1 MIIRK
6 AKQSDCKDIFKWRN
20 DHITREMSFNKN
32 IITYKVHRKW
42 FFEALQDFNKVFY
55 IGELDNY
62 KIGVCRFDY
71 INLKLASE
79 VSINM
84 NPDARGKGL
93 SKFFLKSSIVKYL
106 RNNKNDII
114 ANVRNENLPSIKIFM
129 YSGFKI
135 IEEKNNRIYFKKH
148 INSIDLKKS

>member
-1 MIIRK
+1 
-6 AKQSDCKDIFKWRN
+6 
-20 DHITREMSFNKN
+20 
-32 IITYKVHRKW
+32 
-42 FFEALQDFNKVFY
+42 
-55 IGELDNY
+55 
-62 KIGVCRFDY
+62 
-71 INLKLASE
+71 
-79 VSINM
+79 M

-135 IEEKNNRIYFKKH
+135 IEEKIIEF
-148 INSIDLKKS
+148 ILKST